1 MKILVCDAIAD
12 SAIEQFK
19 SKGFEVDIKTGMSPE
34 ELAEVIEPYDII
46 IVRSATKVRKV
57 AIDKAKNLKVIAR
70 GGVGLDN
77 IDVEYAKSKGI
88 KVVNTPAASSAS
100 VAELALAHMLA
111 IYRFLPQA
119 NITMRQG
126 QWNKKSYKGLEL
138 SGKTLGIIGIGRIGQ
153 ELAKRANALGMKVI
167 AYDAF
172 IKEAPLDFIK
182 MVEKEELLKNS
193 DIISLHIPFIKE
205 QGPTIT
211 AKEFE
216 LMKEGAVLIN
226 CARGGVVDEK
236 ALLDA
241 LNSGKLF
248 GAGIDVFEK
257 EPTDNT
263 ELINHPKVSVTPH
276 IGASTK
282 EAQARIGEELVRVIV
297 EEVNKM

>member
-126 QWNKKSYKGLEL
+126 QWNKKAYKGLEL

>member
-1 MKILVCDAIAD
+1 MKILVCDAIAG